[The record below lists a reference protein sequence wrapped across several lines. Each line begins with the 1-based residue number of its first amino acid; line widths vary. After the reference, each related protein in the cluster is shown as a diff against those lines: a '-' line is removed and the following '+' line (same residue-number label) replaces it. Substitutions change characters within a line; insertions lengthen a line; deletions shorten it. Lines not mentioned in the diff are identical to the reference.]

1 MLGFRYDHVKC
12 NIFIECNVNVLK
24 PHSLTVI
31 YFIIS
36 GFALFRPKSHL
47 FFALVRPNTGGMKSS
62 WGGNMRWKM
71 VSQLTSLKKSGPLF
85 CQAKRRGCLLKNN
98 NVPLWCWVPA
108 VMISGGGRR
117 FVWWNWLL
125 RQFDIDIGENGLP
138 PKKWSV
144 VDINMGMY
152 RELLV

>member
-12 NIFIECNVNVLK
+12 NNFIECNVNVLK

-47 FFALVRPNTGGMKSS
+47 FFGFVPPNTGGMKSLL
-62 WGGNMRWKM
+62 GREYEMKNGKPTD
-71 VSQLTSLKKSGPLF
+71 LLKKSGPLF

-117 FVWWNWLL
+117 LVWWNWLL
-125 RQFDIDIGENGLP
+125 RQFDIEHWGERPP
-138 PKKWSV
+138 PK
-144 VDINMGMY
+144 N
-152 RELLV
+152 EQLLISTWACTENY